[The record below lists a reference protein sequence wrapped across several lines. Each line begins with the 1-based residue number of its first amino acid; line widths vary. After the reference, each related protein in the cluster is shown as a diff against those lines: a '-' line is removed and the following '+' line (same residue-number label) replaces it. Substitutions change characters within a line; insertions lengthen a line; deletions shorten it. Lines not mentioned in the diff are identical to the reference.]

1 MVMRIRVSKWELDVR
16 RVLRVEGV
24 WSVEELPA
32 FGEDGSVV
40 FYEIGGV
47 LLGKGA
53 LVRMVKEHG
62 IVVGQNKK

>member
-1 MVMRIRVSKWELDVR
+1 MAMRIRVRVWELDVR

-24 WSVEELPA
+24 GRVEELPE
-32 FGEDGSVV
+32 FRDDGGVV
-40 FYEIGGV
+40 FYEVGGV